1 MYAYARVGADGGGYS
16 YRLCKNELGKVNEHC
31 FQQTPLR
38 FASADTQWL
47 QHTNGSRYAIALTK
61 LSVGTTPS
69 GSEWARVPIPGC
81 LIGNCSKGVDPATG
95 KNFPCPEGYANG
107 TRGFSDSC
115 TEFQFPEPLPGLH
128 GFGYTNNNER
138 RIDVVHGGDSASEG
152 PNGGD
157 HFHDYSIVD
166 EVVVPTNLQPG
177 DYLLSWRWDCEQ
189 TTQIWRAFLASPNQ
203 PA

>member
-1 MYAYARVGADGGGYS
+1 
-16 YRLCKNELGKVNEHC
+16 
-31 FQQTPLR
+31 
-38 FASADTQWL
+38 
-47 QHTNGSRYAIALTK
+47 
-61 LSVGTTPS
+61 
-69 GSEWARVPIPGC
+69 
-81 LIGNCSKGVDPATG
+81 
-95 KNFPCPEGYANG
+95 
-107 TRGFSDSC
+107 
-115 TEFQFPEPLPGLH
+115 LH